1 MEDVLIIG
9 AGTAGLSAAIYAE
22 RAGIS
27 CRVFEAA
34 APGGQIVY
42 SPEVEN
48 YPALPRVSGAD
59 YAMALLNQAE
69 GCGAKIEYSK
79 VVSAEITGKTKKVV
93 TESAEFEGKAVI
105 IANGA
110 ERRHLGCKGEEEHI
124 GRGVSY
130 CATCDGAFFRGKV
143 AAVVGGGNTA
153 FEDAEYLAGLCEKV
167 YIIHRRDSFRAH
179 KVLQDSVLKNKK
191 VTVLKN
197 SEITEIIGKEGVSS
211 IKIKNRGTGSET
223 EVPVS
228 AVFVA
233 VGIAPDNGMFSSV
246 LKLDEGGYIVAGE
259 DCKTDVAGVF
269 AAGDTRTKTLRQLV
283 TAASDGAVAATA
295 AFGYIKSL
303 E

>member
-1 MEDVLIIG
+1 MEDVLIVG

-22 RAGIS
+22 RAGLS

-34 APGGQIVY
+34 SPGGQIVF

-48 YPALPRVSGAD
+48 YPALPKVSGAD
-59 YAMALLNQAE
+59 YAMALLSQAE

-79 VVSAEITGKTKKVV
+79 VISAELSGKTKKVV
-93 TESAEFEGKAVI
+93 TESSEFEGKAII

-110 ERRHLGCKGEEEHI
+110 ARRRLGCRGEEELI

-130 CATCDGAFFRGKV
+130 CATCDGAFFRGKI

-167 YIIHRRDSFRAH
+167 YLIHRRDSFRAE
-179 KVLQDSVLKNKK
+179 KVLQESVLKNKK
-191 VTVLKN
+191 ITVLKN
-197 SEITEIIGKEGVSS
+197 SEISEIIGKDSVSA

-233 VGIAPDNGMFSSV
+233 VGIAPENGMFSSV
-246 LKLDEGGYIVAGE
+246 LKLDEAGYITAGE
-259 DCKTDVAGVF
+259 DCKTAAAGVF

-295 AFGYIKSL
+295 AFGYIKTMG
-303 E
+303 